1 VVRNRLRRRL
11 RAIMRTLE
19 SQLPPG
25 LLLIGANQS
34 AIELTFEQL
43 AAQMTDLVQCLP
55 PTPTATNS
63 TRAGDTAGNPAHDTA
78 G

>member
-1 VVRNRLRRRL
+1 
-11 RAIMRTLE
+11 MRSLE
-19 SQLPPG
+19 PELPPG

-43 AAQMTDLVQCLP
+43 TTQMTELVRSLP
-55 PTPTATNS
+55 ATTTTTNS
-63 TRAGDTAGNPAHDTA
+63 ARASNTAGTTGNT

>member
-1 VVRNRLRRRL
+1 
-11 RAIMRTLE
+11 MRSLE
-19 SQLPPG
+19 PELPPG

-43 AAQMTDLVQCLP
+43 TTQMTELVRSLP
-55 PTPTATNS
+55 ATSTATNS
-63 TRAGDTAGNPAHDTA
+63 ARASTAGTTGNT